1 MNNDIDLR
9 RLVELLSYLKK
20 SDDVEQELDKD
31 EPKEAPPG
39 HAAGRRKHAA
49 FTDPKLMAQHAKL
62 GSPGEE
68 FDSRKLQE
76 QFRSKTSVGS
86 GTPGSPGTTSG
97 NIPDVSSETPE
108 GTEDSEG
115 IIEPYKDYTP
125 EGDEIGPR
133 QGRFRRLGD
142 TPIESVTAPEPTGS
156 DTSDSPSLDFPTDEE
171 REIIQ
176 WFKDEGYTLSELKQM
191 IEDYTKPASSK
202 RKETP
207 IHHVI
212 RSDSNDRISKSN
224 ESILLTLLDKFLY
237 LKNDRITR

>member
-9 RLVELLSYLKK
+9 RLIGLLSYLKK
-20 SDDVEQELDKD
+20 SDDVESELDKD
-31 EPKEAPPG
+31 KDPPSG
-39 HAAGRRKHAA
+39 HAAGRRAVA
-49 FTDPKLMAQHAKL
+49 SRTDPVQ
-62 GSPGEE
+62 
-68 FDSRKLQE
+68 RKLHEAYSSSPDQSFSPE
-76 QFRSKTSVGS
+76 ALERARQAMSSRGS
-86 GTPGSPGTTSG
+86 GTPGSLGTTSG
-97 NIPDVSSETPE
+97 TIPDVSSETPV
-108 GTEDSEG
+108 GDDL
-115 IIEPYKDYTP
+115 IYVP
-125 EGDEIGPR
+125 EEVATITGKRGGHL
-133 QGRFRRLGD
+133 GRKLD
-142 TPIESVTAPEPTGS
+142 TPAGQERVVVTPDVS

-191 IEDYTKPASSK
+191 VEDYTKPAPK

-237 LKNDRITR
+237 LKK